1 MKHPFISAILLLA
14 GTLFLSCH
22 KSNLTY
28 ESNFKKS
35 YNAWL
40 SFKQTSDNSYR
51 YMVTGGTWVGYGWQT
66 IITVTEGK
74 VTQRDYKLT
83 PPPNSMVS
91 IPADQLEWSEKEGEL
106 NTHNDSPAAEAITLD
121 QVYEKARTEWLIKRK
136 GATTFFETTNNGMI
150 SSCGYAEVNCMDDCF
165 RGITIKYIQPL

>member
-1 MKHPFISAILLLA
+1 MKHPYILAILLLA

-35 YNAWL
+35 YNAWQ
-40 SFKQTSDNSYR
+40 SFKQTSGNSYR
-51 YMVTGGTWVGYGWQT
+51 YMVMGSTWVGYSWQT
-66 IITVTEGK
+66 LITVMKGK
-74 VTQRDYKLT
+74 VTERDYKLT
-83 PPPNSMVS
+83 PSPNSTVS
-91 IPADQLEWSEKEGEL
+91 IPADKLEWSEKEGEL
-106 NTHNDSPAAEAITLD
+106 NTHDDSPAAEAITLD

-136 GATTFFETTNNGMI
+136 NATTILEATNNGMI
-150 SSCGYAEVNCMDDCF
+150 SSCGYAEINCVDDCF